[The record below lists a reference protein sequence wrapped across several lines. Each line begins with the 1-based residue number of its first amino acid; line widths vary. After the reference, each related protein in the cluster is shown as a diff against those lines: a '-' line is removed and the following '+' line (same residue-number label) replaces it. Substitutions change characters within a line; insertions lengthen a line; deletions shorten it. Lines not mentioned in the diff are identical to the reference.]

1 MDMKKC
7 LCVLLAVLMLLPQ
20 LAMAAQNDFYIIP
33 DSDTRLLTEEEL
45 WGWQYEAV
53 GYIYNEIFARHGR
66 PFRDGEKYD
75 VFFSSQAWYE
85 ADPDYRYGRLNHVEV
100 ANERLAHQVL
110 RDMRAE
116 KTLNMSGK
124 PLPRTDLEAQNDAA
138 LIFRA
143 HRLKANQRL
152 AVYTGPGKEY
162 VRAAKG
168 KAVASTNG
176 DIRIA
181 GSEDEWLLIEYEIDP
196 GKNRVG
202 YTPLGSIKGRV
213 EYEELDFA
221 YLSGYVFDS
230 CKLTDDPNGIG
241 TSLAKLKAGTEVTV
255 LCWYRSTDEEW
266 AYVEVETSGG
276 WMRGFVP
283 EIYVVMD
290 DEGVQG

>member
-1 MDMKKC
+1 MKKL
-7 LCVLLAVLMLLPQ
+7 LCVLMTVLMLVPQ
-20 LAMAAQNDFYIIP
+20 LALAAQNDFYIIP

-85 ADPDYRYGRLNHVEV
+85 ADDDYRYGLLNHVEV

-110 RDMRAE
+110 HDMRAQ

-124 PLPRTDLEAQNDAA
+124 PLPKTDLQAQNDAA
-138 LIFRA
+138 LTFRA
-143 HRLKANQRL
+143 YRLKANQRL

-202 YTPLGSIKGRV
+202 YTPLASIKGRV
-213 EYEELDFA
+213 EYEELEFDYTPA
-221 YLSGYVFDS
+221 YVFAS

-241 TSLAKLKAGTEVTV
+241 TTLAKLKEGTAVTV
-255 LCWYRSTDEEW
+255 LCYYRSTDEDW
-266 AYVEVETSGG
+266 AYVEADTSSG
-276 WMRGFVP
+276 WMRGFIP
-283 EIYVVMD
+283 EIYVVID
-290 DEGVQG
+290 DEETNG